1 MPIQIHP
8 KVLMQEVDGEAVLL
22 DVDQGMYYALNE
34 VGTRAWKYLLD
45 SGDVEDAVSGILE
58 EYEVDEATLRTDL
71 QAFVKELVDNG
82 LADEVPPA

>member
-8 KVLMQEVDGEAVLL
+8 RVLIQEVDGEAVLL

-34 VGTRAWKYLLD
+34 VGTRAWKYLKD
-45 SGDVEDAVSGILE
+45 TGDPEDAVKGILR

-82 LADEVPPA
+82 LADEVSPA